1 MIIQLSKLFF
11 HFFFSFFIFFFFFH
25 FLSSFFFHIYISSCL
40 SIFFL
45 ICFPLGLGSPGKP
58 VSQYDDSNKDSSD
71 EELEYS
77 HHHPLSKKEFRS
89 KIISLIAEENWSNLM
104 EFDELNRELLAG
116 RVLPGF
122 TAPMPAFPPT
132 FKRVRNKKIE
142 LLQDHSNTGMYMDVC
157 YFLFLFI
164 HIYQLFYSIL
174 FYSFFSFFLF
184 FFLLSICIHFFCFFH
199 FIFFFYF
206 YTHLFS
212 LVCSMFSSSFFRF
225 FHLLLCIFFHF
236 LLFFYCALQSYL
248 SIHLLL
254 LYLIILQS
262 INPSLIF
269 VIINIITN
277 KSSIFFSR
285 YAI

>member
-11 HFFFSFFIFFFFFH
+11 HFFFFVFIFFFH
-25 FLSSFFFHIYISSCL
+25 FLSFFFFHIYISSCL

-184 FFLLSICIHFFCFFH
+184 TNYLHTFFLFLSLFFLFLFLYSFIFIGLFYVFFIIFSFFSFTFMYFFSFFTFFLLCAAIVLINS
-199 FIFFFYF
+199 FIIIIFNYF
-206 YTHLFS
+206 TIYN
-212 LVCSMFSSSFFRF
+212 SF
-225 FHLLLCIFFHF
+225 
-236 LLFFYCALQSYL
+236 
-248 SIHLLL
+248 
-254 LYLIILQS
+254 
-262 INPSLIF
+262 
-269 VIINIITN
+269 INICN
-277 KSSIFFSR
+277 N
-285 YAI
+285 